1 MMRNLLCLL
10 LSLLSLGV
18 AGQFTDDFS
27 DGDFTQNPTWSG
39 MTADFEVLGGQ
50 LHLNAPAVASQSFLS
65 TSSQASI
72 DASWEFYI
80 RMAFNPSSSNYAEVH
95 LLSASPDLQQ
105 SSSTYYLRIGGGTQD
120 RISLYK
126 KMGGAAIL
134 IAESSDG
141 WVGLNNNTVRIR
153 ATRSGNAVW
162 TVEADSTG
170 GSNFV
175 SLFGAVDS
183 SIVSGSFF
191 GVRCIY
197 TATRSDL
204 FYFDDFVVSG
214 QPFLD
219 LIPPKVLSA
228 TITGANTVAVN
239 FDEKLNAASALALT
253 NYTLLNTG
261 NSATATQFYQGDSS
275 VVNLA
280 FATTFSS
287 GVLYE
292 LAIANVADQ
301 SGNVMQPDTVTF
313 LIYIPT
319 KGDVVISELMPDPDP
334 PVLLP
339 NAEYIELYN
348 TRPFPINLKD
358 WKITGG
364 TSVKV
369 IPEAIIPANGY
380 LILTEP
386 ADAPA
391 FGALPVLAM
400 DIPSLTNGGMVLS
413 LRSADG
419 MVQDAIEYSTTWYGD
434 PNKVN
439 GGWSLERKDLTR
451 LCSGVENWSASTHPN
466 GGTPGAMNSNTQVVD
481 EDIQPRIL
489 SYFLQGDTVLVLRF
503 NQSMDSLSLSDFLS
517 YESPELGYPTVLPIA
532 PLFNSVSLR
541 WASAFA
547 AGTVYHLYLNGLS
560 NCRGTAIAND
570 TLLFGLPQLPEIG
583 DVLLNEILFNPYSDG
598 ADFVEM
604 VNVSDRILS
613 FSNLSL
619 ANYDSKFGVITSIRA
634 MPSEE
639 GLWFPGK
646 LIAFS
651 TNVDAQMRY
660 YPPDTADIRYMAS
673 IPSMPNAS
681 GSIAVINQ
689 SLEVLDYLEYTE
701 KQHSPVLDD
710 PDGVSLERISL
721 SLSAQDPAN
730 WMSAASSVRYAT
742 PGYANSQLRIIPAAN
757 SFFQVEPKVF
767 TPNLDGYMDFTQLL
781 YKTDRAGYLLNVT
794 IYDRGGF
801 QILPWIRGELLG
813 SEGAFAWDGRDAKG
827 GQSRPDIYIFLIELI
842 HPEGTVR
849 TEKLTCVLSF

>member
-1 MMRNLLCLL
+1 MRNLLCLL
-10 LSLLSLGV
+10 LCVLSLGV

-27 DGDFTQNPTWSG
+27 DGDYSQNPTWSG
-39 MTADFEVLGGQ
+39 MTADFEVLGGE

-95 LLSASPDLQQ
+95 LLSATSDLQQ

-126 KMGGAAIL
+126 KTGGAAIL

-153 ATRSGNAVW
+153 ATRSGNSVW
-162 TVEADSTG
+162 ALEADSTG

-183 SIVSGSFF
+183 SIVSGSYF

-239 FDEKLNAASALALT
+239 FDEKLNAASALALA

-261 NSATATQFYQGDSS
+261 NAATATQFYQGDSS
-275 VVNLA
+275 KVNLA
-280 FATTFSS
+280 FGTTFSS

-292 LAIANVADQ
+292 VAIATVADQ

-319 KGDVVISELMPDPDP
+319 KGDVVISELMPDPEP

-364 TSVKV
+364 TSEKV

-413 LRSADG
+413 LRSVDG
-419 MVQDAIEYSTTWYGD
+419 MVQDAIEYSTTLYGD
-434 PNKVN
+434 QNKEA

-451 LCSGVENWSASTHPN
+451 LCSGAENWSASTSPN
-466 GGTPGAMNSNTQVVD
+466 GGTPGAVNSIDQIVN
-481 EDIQPRIL
+481 EDLEPRIL
-489 SYFLQGDTVLVLRF
+489 SYFFQGDTALVLRL
-503 NQSMDSLSLSDFLS
+503 NQSMDSLSLSAFLS
-517 YESPELGYPTVLPIA
+517 YESPELGYPAVLPIA

-541 WASAFA
+541 WANPFV
-547 AGTVYHLYLNGLS
+547 AGTVYHLFVSGLI

-604 VNVSDRILS
+604 VNVSDKILS

-619 ANYDSKFGVITSIRA
+619 ANYDSKFSLITAIRA
-634 MPSEE
+634 MPAEE

-646 LIAFS
+646 LMAFT
-651 TNVDAQMRY
+651 TNVEAQMRY
-660 YPPDTADIRYMAS
+660 SAPDTADIRFMAS
-673 IPSMPNAS
+673 LPGMSNES
-681 GSIAVINQ
+681 GSIAIINQ
-689 SLEVLDYLEYTE
+689 SLEVLDYIEYHE
-701 KQHSPVLDD
+701 DQHSPALDD

-721 SLSAQDPAN
+721 SLPAQDPAN
-730 WMSAASSVRYAT
+730 WMSASSAVKFAT
-742 PGYANSQLRIIPAAN
+742 PGYANSQQRIIPGAN
-757 SFFQVEPKVF
+757 AFFEVDPKVF
-767 TPNLDGYMDFTQLL
+767 TPDLDGFQDFTQLL

-794 IYDRGGF
+794 IYDRSGF

-813 SEGAFAWDGRDAKG
+813 SEGAFTWDGRDTKG
-827 GQSRPDIYIFLIELI
+827 GLCRPDIYIFLIELI
-842 HPEGTVR
+842 HTDGTVR